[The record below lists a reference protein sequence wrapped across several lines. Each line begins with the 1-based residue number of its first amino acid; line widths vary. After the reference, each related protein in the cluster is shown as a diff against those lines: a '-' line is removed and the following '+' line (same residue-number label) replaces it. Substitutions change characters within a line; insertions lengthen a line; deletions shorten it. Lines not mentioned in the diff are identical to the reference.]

1 MNKRLKNISND
12 ELDRLME
19 DFDEDE
25 TPVVVRS
32 MLIDEMKKLIQ
43 ENKVIDI
50 NFEYGIVR
58 YTKEWIDILEEYKT
72 PWNKGNK
79 K

>member
-1 MNKRLKNISND
+1 
-12 ELDRLME
+12 
-19 DFDEDE
+19 
-25 TPVVVRS
+25 
-32 MLIDEMKKLIQ
+32 MLIDEVKKLIQ

>member
-12 ELDRLME
+12 ELDELME